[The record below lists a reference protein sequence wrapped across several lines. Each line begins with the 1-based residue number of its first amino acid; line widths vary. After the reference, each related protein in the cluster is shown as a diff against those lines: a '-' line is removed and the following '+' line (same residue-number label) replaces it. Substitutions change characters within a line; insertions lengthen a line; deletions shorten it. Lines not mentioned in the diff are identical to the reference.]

1 MFGPEHFFLVKLR
14 LTLNFLNKLN
24 LFYLEMSVGIIFNG
38 IMSGDIMSVGIM

>member
-1 MFGPEHFFLVKLR
+1 MFGPEHFFPVKLR

-24 LFYLEMSVGIIFNG
+24 LIYLEISVGIIFNG